1 MIPEDVRQL
10 LLACNNVEST
20 HLVPG
25 GLSGGSVFRCVV
37 RKDSGSLLGS
47 TEAAAGFALKCWPA
61 GASIQRVTQIHRVVS
76 ELAIRTRIIPKYR
89 AALNGQTLVADQQGR
104 LWELATW
111 VNGQPIA
118 QDADWELVRKGAQA
132 IGLVHRTLRELKPW
146 PALSPSAAI
155 EERLDRIRRGSVT
168 LQTCLASKTVGSV
181 PQELCWRVSDA
192 CHVLRLHWE
201 RKCHQIGAELGE
213 FRGVDLPQHWILRD
227 VHQEHLLFD
236 AGQVTGIIDF
246 DAMRVDSPLVD
257 FARWL
262 GSFQCFWQAPAQ
274 IAEQTLAECS
284 PGTPFPA
291 LPATSSKLLVA
302 IARASLWISLANW
315 VVWLIDESRQF
326 PDLDRVQR
334 RLGRLT
340 DYASRDAEH

>member
-1 MIPEDVRQL
+1 M
-10 LLACNNVEST
+10 
-20 HLVPG
+20 PG
-25 GLSGGSVFRCVV
+25 GLSGGTVFRCIE
-37 RKDSGSLLGS
+37 RKHFVGLSDPAI
-47 TEAAAGFALKCWPA
+47 AAPSFALKCWPA
-61 GASIQRVTQIHRVVS
+61 GTSIRRVTQIHRVVS
-76 ELAIRTRIIPKYR
+76 ELANRNPIVPQYR
-89 AALNGQTLVADQQGR
+89 RALNGQTLVADQDNR

-111 VNGQPIA
+111 MKGQPIVPE
-118 QDADWELVRKGAQA
+118 ADSTLIQQGARA
-132 IGLVHRTLRELKPW
+132 IGLVHRTLRELETW
-146 PALSPSAAI
+146 PSPSGTLSPSAAVA
-155 EERLDRIRRGSVT
+155 ERLDRVGAVSVR
-168 LQTCLASKTVGSV
+168 LGACLASNLAGSV

-201 RKCHQIGAELGE
+201 RKFQQIGAELGE